1 MKVDKPRAIVIA
13 ALLFLAGVSACA
25 QPTAVIRTETR
36 VVLVDAIV
44 TNKQGEY
51 VRDLSAKDFRIWEDN
66 KEQTIQSVS
75 LEQGSANTRPRYLVL
90 FFAGMS
96 ATDQLQSRQT
106 ISDFVDA
113 NAQENRKMAV
123 VSYGGELR
131 IDQNFTDDAGRL
143 KEGVSRAISSGLA
156 AGTANSVSLDTLRA
170 LETLATNLRV
180 LPGRKIIVLLSGGLQ
195 QSSFQKSELL
205 AAMEACNKSDVA
217 VYPVDVRPLS
227 SQMGNKNDVR
237 SASEGATPAPG
248 IRVRGLDQLQGDAR
262 DAEVNAPEP
271 ATGSQQILFALA
283 NGTGGFVI
291 PNFTELQR
299 GLQRIGEEQAEYYTI
314 SYAPPDSPSGAKA
327 DDCHKLRVK
336 VDRSGTAIRARTN
349 YCSTKP
355 QDLLAGT
362 STGQDLE
369 RRAVGAQSGSI
380 AASIQ
385 LSYFYISPMVARAYL
400 AMDIP
405 PDALKFEKRKGKL
418 HAELN
423 FLGIATASDGNV
435 GARFSDALKF
445 DFDSEAQVESLRA
458 KPLHYEKQF
467 KIAPGRYNFAIAF
480 GSGSERFGRLE
491 MPWAV
496 DARMPG
502 ELALSSLVLSRETH
516 PAAELGL
523 AGSLV
528 EDSTPLIAANVEVV
542 PSGSNRFVK
551 SEPGFFYCE
560 VYAADPA
567 SARVRVRVIDR
578 KTGEPKSD
586 SGFLN
591 LDLPKSSPGDG
602 DSHAIP
608 AASMLPISELAA
620 GSYQLEVTAEDSNGK
635 QVKRIVDFEIR

>member
-1 MKVDKPRAIVIA
+1 MKPDKERSILIA
-13 ALLFLAGVSACA
+13 ALLCLASVSACA
-25 QPTAVIRTETR
+25 QPTPVIRTETR

-51 VRDLSAKDFRIWEDN
+51 VRDLTAKDFRIWEDN

-75 LEQGSANTRPRYLVL
+75 LEQGSADVRPRYLVL

-106 ISDFVDA
+106 ISGFVDA
-113 NAQENRKMAV
+113 NVQENRKMAV

-156 AGTANSVSLDTLRA
+156 AGTADSASLNTLRA

-262 DAEVNAPEP
+262 DAEVNPQEP
-271 ATGSQQILFALA
+271 ATGNQQILFALA
-283 NGTGGFVI
+283 NGTGAFVI
-291 PNFTELQR
+291 PNFAELQR
-299 GLQRIGEEQAEYYTI
+299 GLQKIGEEQAEYYTI
-314 SYAPPDSPSGAKA
+314 SYAPPDSPSGSKG

-349 YCSTKP
+349 YCSAKP

-369 RRAVGAQSGSI
+369 RRAVGAQAGSI

-385 LSYFYISPMVARAYL
+385 LSFFYISPSVARAYL

-423 FLGIATASDGNV
+423 FLGIATTSDGNV
-435 GARFSDALKF
+435 GARFSDALKY
-445 DFDSEAQVESLRA
+445 DFDSEAQVQNLRA

-480 GSGSERFGRLE
+480 GSGSENFGKLE
-491 MPWAV
+491 MPWTV

-502 ELALSSLVLSRETH
+502 ELALGSLALSRETH
-516 PAAELGL
+516 P
-523 AGSLV
+523 
-528 EDSTPLIAANVEVV
+528 
-542 PSGSNRFVK
+542 R
-551 SEPGFFYCE
+551 
-560 VYAADPA
+560 
-567 SARVRVRVIDR
+567 
-578 KTGEPKSD
+578 
-586 SGFLN
+586 LN
-591 LDLPKSSPGDG
+591 
-602 DSHAIP
+602 
-608 AASMLPISELAA
+608 
-620 GSYQLEVTAEDSNGK
+620 
-635 QVKRIVDFEIR
+635 

>member
-1 MKVDKPRAIVIA
+1 MKADRARRIVIA
-13 ALLFLAGVSACA
+13 ALLCLTGSSVRA
-25 QPTAVIRTETR
+25 QPTPVIRTETR

-51 VRDLSAKDFRIWEDN
+51 VRDLSAKDFRVWEDN

-106 ISDFVDA
+106 ISGFIDA

-123 VSYGGELR
+123 VSYSGELR

-143 KEGVSRAISSGLA
+143 KEGVSRAISSGLS
-156 AGTANSVSLDTLRA
+156 AGTADSASLNTLRA

-248 IRVRGLDQLQGDAR
+248 IRVRGLDRLQGDAH
-262 DAEVNAPEP
+262 DAEVNPQES
-271 ATGSQQILFALA
+271 ATGNQQILFALA

-291 PNFTELQR
+291 PDFAELQR

-314 SYAPPDSPSGAKA
+314 SYAPPDSPSGSKA
-327 DDCHKLRVK
+327 DNCHKLRVK

-369 RRAVGAQSGSI
+369 RRAVGAQGGSI

-385 LSYFYISPMVARAYL
+385 LSYFYISPTVARAYL

-405 PDALKFEKRKGKL
+405 PDALKFEKRKSKL

-445 DFDSEAQVESLRA
+445 DFDSEAQVESLRG

-480 GSGSERFGRLE
+480 GSGSESFGKLE
-491 MPWAV
+491 MPLTV

-502 ELALSSLVLSRETH
+502 ELALSSLALSRETH

-528 EDSTPLIAANVEVV
+528 EDSTPLIAENVEFI
-542 PSGSNRFVK
+542 PSGSNHFAK
-551 SEPGFFYCE
+551 SDSGFFYCE
-560 VYAADPA
+560 VYADPA
-567 SARVRVRVIDR
+567 SARVRVRVLDR

-586 SGFLN
+586 SGFLK

-602 DSHAIP
+602 DNHAIP
-608 AASMLPISELAA
+608 AASSLPIEKLAA
-620 GSYQLEVTAEDSNGK
+620 GAYQLEVTAEDSSGK
-635 QVKRIVDFEIR
+635 QVKRTADFEIR

>member
-1 MKVDKPRAIVIA
+1 MTERYPRGIVIA
-13 ALLFLAGVSACA
+13 ALLCLAGVSACA
-25 QPTAVIRTETR
+25 QPTPVIRTETR

-51 VRDLSAKDFRIWEDN
+51 VRGLTAKDFRLWEDN

-75 LEQGSANTRPRYLVL
+75 LEQGSSNARPRYLVL

-106 ISDFVDA
+106 ISDFIDA

-143 KEGVSRAISSGLA
+143 KEGATRAISSGLT
-156 AGTANSVSLDTLRA
+156 AGTADSAALNTLRA
-170 LETLATNLRV
+170 LVTLATNLRV
-180 LPGRKIIVLLSGGLQ
+180 LPGRKIIILMSGGLQ
-195 QSSFQKSELL
+195 QSSMQKSELL
-205 AAMEACNKSDVA
+205 AALEACNKSDVA

-237 SASEGATPAPG
+237 SASEGPNTVPG

-262 DAEVNAPEP
+262 DAEVNPQEP

-314 SYAPPDSPSGAKA
+314 SYAPPESPSGSKG

-349 YCSTKP
+349 YCATKP

-380 AASIQ
+380 AASIE
-385 LSYFYISPMVARAYL
+385 LSYFYISPDVARAYL

-423 FLGIATASDGNV
+423 FLGIAYRPGWQCGSALQRRIEV
-435 GARFSDALKF
+435 RFRLRRPDREPP
-445 DFDSEAQVESLRA
+445 SEV
-458 KPLHYEKQF
+458 
-467 KIAPGRYNFAIAF
+467 
-480 GSGSERFGRLE
+480 
-491 MPWAV
+491 
-496 DARMPG
+496 
-502 ELALSSLVLSRETH
+502 LALRETVQDRTR
-516 PAAELGL
+516 PLQLRDCVRLREREFREAGNAPDRGRAVAGRIGL
-523 AGSLV
+523 KQPGA
-528 EDSTPLIAANVEVV
+528 
-542 PSGSNRFVK
+542 
-551 SEPGFFYCE
+551 EPGDPRRSRIGAGWFAGRRQH
-560 VYAADPA
+560 AADC
-567 SARVRVRVIDR
+567 
-578 KTGEPKSD
+578 
-586 SGFLN
+586 
-591 LDLPKSSPGDG
+591 
-602 DSHAIP
+602 
-608 AASMLPISELAA
+608 
-620 GSYQLEVTAEDSNGK
+620 GK
-635 QVKRIVDFEIR
+635 CGGCSFGLQSICEIRGRILLF